1 MPEDSA
7 TPSTT
12 ANWEISKMKTFDF
25 EKVNMLKKMVDYVSR
40 EYEKA
45 SIELEN
51 EIYNEFEIKEK
62 CLDIDVEC
70 GYIAF
75 ATLYDGCGEWYFWT
89 PTILQLSNI
98 DNNAK
103 KVLKFVSAVSK
114 LKNQLENS
122 DYKESTDSVVDFRIE
137 TDKKR
142 IRVEIDNYAEDKC
155 KYFYL
160 KDFDK
165 VEQWIKTNVNFG
177 E

>member
-1 MPEDSA
+1 M
-7 TPSTT
+7 
-12 ANWEISKMKTFDF
+12 
-25 EKVNMLKKMVDYVSR
+25 
-40 EYEKA
+40 
-45 SIELEN
+45 
-51 EIYNEFEIKEK
+51 
-62 CLDIDVEC
+62 DILILQMNS

-75 ATLYDGCGEWYFWT
+75 TTLYDGCGEWYFWT
-89 PTILQLSNI
+89 PTLIQLSNI

-122 DYKESTDSVVDFRIE
+122 DYKENTDIVVDFRIE

-142 IRVEIDNYAEDKC
+142 IRVEIDNYGVDKL

-165 VEQWIKTNVNFG
+165 VEQWIKTNMNFG

>member
-1 MPEDSA
+1 
-7 TPSTT
+7 
-12 ANWEISKMKTFDF
+12 
-25 EKVNMLKKMVDYVSR
+25 MLKKMVDYVTN

-45 SIELEN
+45 SNELEK
-51 EIYNEFEIKEK
+51 EIYEEFEINEK
-62 CLDIDVEC
+62 FLDVDIDC
-70 GYIAF
+70 GYIGF
-75 ATLYDGCGEWYFWT
+75 MTLCDGCGEWYFWT
-89 PTILQLSNI
+89 PTLIQLSNI

-114 LKNQLENS
+114 LKNQLEIS
-122 DYKESTDSVVDFRIE
+122 DYKQNTDNVVDFRIE

-142 IRVEIDNYAEDKC
+142 IRVEIDNYGEDRC

-165 VEQWIKTNVNFG
+165 VEQWIKTNINFG